1 MGEEEKKCEGPKTVA
16 EKTEGMTGYP
26 GYYDFYWDEKEGK
39 VWLEVDKWDEEF
51 LYVNALSAG
60 LGSNDVGLDR
70 NQLGKTRIVYFHRVG
85 PKVLLFQ
92 PNYGYRALSGD
103 PDEVKD
109 VDDAFAPAV
118 IWGFKVEA
126 EEDGRVL
133 VDATEFL
140 MRDEKDVITR
150 LKQREEGEYE
160 VDPSKS
166 AIWMPETKNFPL
178 NTEFEALLTYK
189 GKGPGGYVSSVAVEP
204 KLLTMRQHH
213 SFIQLPDDGFETRL
227 WDPRSMFG
235 ANIYNDYSAP
245 VDQSIQKKFIRRHR
259 LKKKDPEEEH
269 GEAVEPIVYYV
280 DRGVPEPIRS
290 ALVEGAA
297 WWNQAFEAAG
307 YKDAFRCEVLPEGA
321 DNLDIRYNI
330 INWVHRSTR
339 GWSYGGGINDPRTGE
354 IIKGQVA
361 LGSLRIRHD
370 FMIAQGLV
378 ADYEDGT
385 ETSEMLEMA
394 LARIR
399 QLSVHEVGH
408 TLGVGHNYASNVN
421 GRSSVMDYPA
431 MWVKIGEDGKLDL
444 SDAYETGVGEWDKV
458 YINFGYRD
466 YPEGV
471 DVDAESKKI
480 LDEAFEGGLLFATGQ
495 GSGAAG
501 DHPLDNP
508 WVNGT
513 DPVDELER
521 IIEVRKIALEGFT
534 ERRIKPGTPMAL
546 LEEPLVTTYL
556 YHRFST
562 EAACSKIG
570 GLYYSHTIRGDTQK
584 DPEIVSG
591 DEQRHALEVVLRTV
605 HPGFLAMPERVLEV
619 MPPRLRGLGP
629 IRSAMRGPSVTNRDV
644 FPGRTGHPF
653 DPLGAAETAANYTV
667 ERLLHPERAARVV
680 EYHAR
685 KEDTP
690 SLGEVIDTLIGATW
704 KKTYEDG
711 YHAELGRMVDDLV
724 LYNLMKLASNKAAA
738 TSVRSVAYLK
748 LDELK
753 GWLGEQVKKATGEGY
768 RAHYLFAEELI
779 ELYQENP
786 DAVKLTEPL
795 ATPQGAP
802 I

>member
-1 MGEEEKKCEGPKTVA
+1 MSEEGSPAEPKNIT
-16 EKTEGMTGYP
+16 ERTEGMEKFP
-26 GYYDFYWDEKEGK
+26 GYLAYYWDEKEGK
-39 VWLEVDKWDEEF
+39 IWLEIDKLDTEF
-51 LYVNALSAG
+51 IYVNALSAG

-70 NQLGKTRIVYFHRVG
+70 NQLGKTRIVEFKRIG
-85 PKVLLFQ
+85 PKVLMIQ
-92 PNYGYRALSGD
+92 SNYGYRALSD
-103 PDEVKD
+103 STDEVKA
-109 VDDAFAPAV
+109 VADAFAKAV

-126 EEDGRVL
+126 EEDGRLL
-133 VDATEFL
+133 VDATGFL

-150 LKQREEGEYE
+150 LKDREEGDYE
-160 VDPSKS
+160 IDESCS

-189 GKGPGGYVSSVAVEP
+189 GKAPGVYVSSVAVEP

-235 ANIYNDYSAP
+235 ANTYMDYSTP
-245 VDQSIQKKFIRRHR
+245 VDQPIQKKFIRRHR
-259 LKKKDPEEEH
+259 LKKKDPNAEF
-269 GEAVEPIVYYV
+269 GEAMEPIVYYV

-290 ALVEGAA
+290 ALVEGAG
-297 WWNQAFEAAG
+297 WWNQAFERAG

-339 GWSYGGGINDPRTGE
+339 GWSYGGGITDPRTGE

-361 LGSLRIRHD
+361 LGSLRIRQD
-370 FMIAQGLV
+370 FMIAEGLV

-444 SDAYETGVGEWDKV
+444 SDAYEAGVGEWDKV

-466 YPEGV
+466 YPKGV
-471 DVDAESKKI
+471 DKDAESRKI
-480 LDEAFEGGLLFATGQ
+480 LEDAFEGGLLFATGQ
-495 GSGAAG
+495 GSGPAG

-513 DPVDELER
+513 DPVNELER
-521 IIEVRKIALEGFT
+521 IMEVRKIALDGFS
-534 ERRIKPGTPMAL
+534 ERRIKPLTPIAL
-546 LEEPLVTTYL
+546 IEEPLVTTYL
-556 YHRFST
+556 YHRYSL

-584 DPEIVSG
+584 DPVIVPG
-591 DEQRHALEVVLRTV
+591 DEQRRALDVIMKTV
-605 HPGFLAMPERVLEV
+605 QPEFLAMPDRVLEII
-619 MPPRLRGLGP
+619 PPRLRSLGP
-629 IRSAMRGPSVTNRDV
+629 LVSTGSGPSPTNRDV
-644 FPGRTGHPF
+644 FPGRTGNPF
-653 DPLGAAETAANYTV
+653 DALGAAESAANMTI

-685 KEDTP
+685 KPETP
-690 SLGEVIDTLIGATW
+690 SLGEVIDTLVDHTW

-724 LYNLMKLASNKAAA
+724 LYNLMKLASNEGAP
-738 TSVRSVAYLK
+738 TSVRAVAYLK

-753 GWLGEQVKKATGEGY
+753 DWLKKQETKNEAYT
-768 RAHYLFAEELI
+768 AHYMFAEELI
-779 ELYQENP
+779 ELYKENP
-786 DAVKLTEPL
+786 AAVKLTKPL
-795 ATPQGAP
+795 ETPQGPP

>member
-1 MGEEEKKCEGPKTVA
+1 MNNESKRKDSKPFADKI
-16 EKTEGMTGYP
+16 EGMTEYL
-26 GYYDFYWDEKEGK
+26 GYYNFYWDEKEGK
-39 VWLEVDKWDEEF
+39 IWLEINNWEEEF

-60 LGSNDVGLDR
+60 LGSNDIGLDR

-92 PNYGYRALSGD
+92 PNYSYRALSGN

-109 VDDAFAPAV
+109 VDDSFVPAV
-118 IWGFKVEA
+118 IWGFKVES
-126 EEDGRVL
+126 EEEGRVL

-150 LKQREEGEYE
+150 LKQMEEGEYE
-160 VDPSKS
+160 VDLSKS

-178 NTEFEALLTYK
+178 NTEFEVLLTYK
-189 GKGPGGYVSSVAVEP
+189 GKDPGGYVTSVAVEP

-213 SFIQLPDDGFETRL
+213 SFIQLPDNDFQPRL
-227 WDPRSMFG
+227 WDPRSMFSS
-235 ANIYNDYSAP
+235 NTYNDYSTP

-259 LKKKDPEEEH
+259 LKKKDPKEEH

-280 DRGVPEPIRS
+280 DRGVPEPIKS

-297 WWNQAFEAAG
+297 WWNKAFEAAG
-307 YKDAFRCEVLPEGA
+307 YKDAFRCEELPEGI
-321 DNLDIRYNI
+321 DNLDVRYNI
-330 INWVHRSTR
+330 INWVHRTSR
-339 GWSYGGGINDPRTGE
+339 GWSYGSGINDPRTGE

-370 FMIAQGLV
+370 FMIAEGLI

-385 ETSEMLEMA
+385 ETSEMMEMA

-408 TLGVGHNYASNVN
+408 TLGVGHNFASNVN

-431 MWVKIGEDGKLDL
+431 MWVKIEEDGKLDL

-466 YPEGV
+466 YPKGV
-471 DVDAESKKI
+471 DVDLESKLI
-480 LDEAFEGGLLFATGQ
+480 LDGAFEGGLLFAPGQ

-521 IIEVRKIALEGFT
+521 IIEVRKIALDGFS
-534 ERRIKPGTPMAL
+534 ERRIKPGTPIAL

-570 GLYYSHTIRGDTQK
+570 GLYYNHTIRGDTQK
-584 DPEIVSG
+584 DPVLVTG
-591 DEQRHALEVVLRTV
+591 DEQRRAIEIVLRTIN
-605 HPGFLAMPERVLEV
+605 PEFLKMPQRVLEI
-619 MPPRLRGLGP
+619 MPPRLSGLGP
-629 IRSAMRGPSVTNRDV
+629 NKSTMQGTSLTNRDV
-644 FPGRTGHPF
+644 FPGRTGNPF
-653 DPLGAAETAANYTV
+653 DPLGAAEAAANFTV
-667 ERLLHPERAARVV
+667 ERLLHHERAARVV

-685 KEDTP
+685 NDDTP
-690 SLGEVIDTLIGATW
+690 SFGEIIDNLIEVTW
-704 KKTYEDG
+704 KKTYENG
-711 YHAELGRMVDDLV
+711 YHAELGMMVNNLV
-724 LYNLMKLASNKAAA
+724 LYNLMKLASNREAAM
-738 TSVRSVAYLK
+738 SVRSVVYLK
-748 LDELK
+748 LDEIK
-753 GWLGEQVKKATGEGY
+753 EWLGKQGKNAKDESY
-768 RAHYLFAEELI
+768 SAHYLFAKDLI
-779 ELYQENP
+779 KLYQENP
-786 DAVKLTEPL
+786 NAVKLTEPL
-795 ATPQGAP
+795 AIPQGAP

>member
-1 MGEEEKKCEGPKTVA
+1 MGKEVKRDDHKTITD
-16 EKTEGMTGYP
+16 KIEGMTEYLGFYN
-26 GYYDFYWDEKEGK
+26 FYWDEKEGK
-39 VWLEVDKWDEEF
+39 IWLEISNWDEEF

-60 LGSNDVGLDR
+60 LGSNDIGLDR
-70 NQLGKTRIVYFHRVG
+70 NQLGKTRIVYFHRIG

-92 PNYGYRALSGD
+92 PNYSYRALSGN

-109 VDDAFAPAV
+109 VDDSFTSAV
-118 IWGFKVEA
+118 IWGFKVDT
-126 EEDGRVL
+126 EEGERVL

-150 LKQREEGEYE
+150 LKQMDEGEYE
-160 VDPSKS
+160 VDLSKS
-166 AIWMPETKNFPL
+166 AIWMPGTKNFPL

-189 GKGPGGYVSSVAVEP
+189 GRAPGGYVTSVAAEP

-213 SFIQLPDDGFETRL
+213 SFIQLPDDNFEPRL

-235 ANIYNDYSAP
+235 SNTYNDYSAP
-245 VDQSIQKKFIRRHR
+245 VDQSIQKKLIRRHR
-259 LKKKDPEEEH
+259 LKKKNPKEEY
-269 GEAVEPIVYYV
+269 GEAVDPIVYYV

-330 INWVHRSTR
+330 INWVHRTTR
-339 GWSYGGGINDPRTGE
+339 GWSYGFGIDDPRTGE

-370 FMIAQGLV
+370 FMIAEGLI
-378 ADYEDGT
+378 ADYEDGS

-408 TLGVGHNYASNVN
+408 TLGVGHNFASNVN
-421 GRSSVMDYPA
+421 GRFSVMDYPA
-431 MWVKIGEDGKLDL
+431 MWVKIDDDGKLNL
-444 SDAYETGVGEWDKV
+444 SEAYETGVGEWDKV

-466 YPEGV
+466 YPKGA
-471 DVDAESKKI
+471 DVDSESKFI
-480 LDEAFEGGLLFATGQ
+480 LDGAFERGLLFAPGQ

-521 IIEVRKIALEGFT
+521 IIKLRKIALDGFS
-534 ERRIKPGTPMAL
+534 ERRIKPGMPMAL

-570 GLYYSHTIRGDTQK
+570 GLYYNHTLRGDTQK

-591 DEQRHALEVVLRTV
+591 DEQRHAIEVVLRTIN
-605 HPGFLAMPERVLEV
+605 PEFLEMPERVLEI

-629 IRSAMRGPSVTNRDV
+629 HKLTLQEPSLINRDV
-644 FPGRTGHPF
+644 FPGRTGNPF
-653 DPLGAAETAANYTV
+653 DPLGAAEVAANFTV
-667 ERLLHPERAARVV
+667 ERLLHHERAARVL
-680 EYHAR
+680 EYHTR
-685 KEDTP
+685 NNYTP
-690 SLGEVIDTLIGATW
+690 SLGEVIDALIEVTW
-704 KKTYEDG
+704 KKTYESG
-711 YHAELGRMVDDLV
+711 YHAELGRMVNSLV
-724 LYNLMKLASNKAAA
+724 LYNLIKLASNREAAM
-738 TSVRSVAYLK
+738 SVRSIAYLK
-748 LDELK
+748 LGETQEWLRKQGKNVKDES
-753 GWLGEQVKKATGEGY
+753 Y
-768 RAHYLFAEELI
+768 RAHYLFSKDLI

-786 DAVKLTEPL
+786 TAVKLTKPL
-795 ATPQGAP
+795 RIPQGEP